1 MIMQNAWINHL
12 HVGVIALFHCS
23 QELEKLGLDET
34 TDLYVREIPVEY
46 QAVQGLLPAL
56 WKEHNPQVLQN
67 NHFFLLC
74 LTQTITKIQRLAC
87 YLVFCE

>member
-1 MIMQNAWINHL
+1 M
-12 HVGVIALFHCS
+12 GVIELSHCS

-34 TDLYVREIPVEY
+34 ADLYVREIPVEY

-67 NHFFLLC
+67 NHNFLLC
-74 LTQTITKIQRLAC
+74 FTQTITKIQRLAC